1 MELRST
7 TMLLQQ
13 LELLHH
19 ELQVLITGSGGLLVF
34 AVVPLLIIVA
44 EEDRV
49 GEIVIRDRGNCEL

>member
-1 MELRST
+1 
-7 TMLLQQ
+7 MLLQQ

-19 ELQVLITGSGGLLVF
+19 ELQVLVTGPGGLLVF